1 MWPDKV
7 GLKEINNKNKQTN
20 KHGQASSVARHSS
33 WKEVPVCSSVSRSS
47 SRRASGGGGG
57 ACEELAGTELCT
69 WEFSYIHTRAGHA
82 DSAFAVSSGYLH
94 KHFRYPHTHLDFS
107 KPASI
112 LYSVM
117 WICAY
122 ISGYA
127 HILSQSHIVLK
138 SLIICFNIWT
148 AYSAYGSVSAGR
160 EKWPFNVIFFFS
172 SCPVVH
178 V

>member
-7 GLKEINNKNKQTN
+7 GLKKINNKNKQTN

-57 ACEELAGTELCT
+57 GGACEELAGTELCT

-82 DSAFAVSSGYLH
+82 DSAFAVSCGYI
-94 KHFRYPHTHLDFS
+94 RYTV
-107 KPASI
+107 
-112 LYSVM
+112 YGVM

-122 ISGYA
+122 ISAYA

-148 AYSAYGSVSAGR
+148 AYSAYMGQFVQGGKNGCSMS
-160 EKWPFNVIFFFS
+160 FS
-172 SCPVVH
+172 F
-178 V
+178 

>member
-7 GLKEINNKNKQTN
+7 GLKKINNKNAQTN

-82 DSAFAVSSGYLH
+82 DSAFAVSCGYI
-94 KHFRYPHTHLDFS
+94 RYTV
-107 KPASI
+107 
-112 LYSVM
+112 YGVM

-122 ISGYA
+122 ISAYA

-148 AYSAYGSVSAGR
+148 AYSAYMGQFVQGGKNGR
-160 EKWPFNVIFFFS
+160 LTSYFFLK
-172 SCPVVH
+172 
-178 V
+178 